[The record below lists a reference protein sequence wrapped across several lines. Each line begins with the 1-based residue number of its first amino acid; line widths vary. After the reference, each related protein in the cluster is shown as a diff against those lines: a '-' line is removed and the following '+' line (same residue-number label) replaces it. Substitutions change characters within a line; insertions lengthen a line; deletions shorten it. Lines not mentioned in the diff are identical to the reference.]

1 MSTTFDQLTL
11 QNDFLFKRVMQNKRI
26 CKKLIE
32 TILDIQIASI
42 SFPEIEKT
50 LDIATES
57 KGIRLDIIVE
67 DDQHTRYNLEM
78 QALNT
83 INQETQESLLPK
95 RTRYYQAMLDTDML
109 QKGQDYDSLYR
120 TYIIFICG
128 FDLFE
133 KGLYTYTF
141 TKRCHEDLS
150 LELPD
155 ETTIVFLNA
164 KGTHGPAS
172 DILKSFLRYVD
183 DHIVTDEF
191 TQELQDELLHVKNDP
206 KARRDYMKYEMN
218 IKDIRNEAL
227 QIGLKQGE
235 QIGIDKGITIGMDKG
250 ITIGM
255 DKGIIIGM
263 DKGIIIG
270 MLQAGATYDTI
281 AKATKASYD
290 TIEEIAKEYHIP

>member
-11 QNDFLFKRVMQNKRI
+11 QNDFLFKKVMQNKRI
-26 CKKLIE
+26 CKRLIE
-32 TILDIQIASI
+32 TILDIRIASI

-50 LDIATES
+50 LDIAAES
-57 KGIRLDIIVE
+57 KGIRLDVIVE

-83 INQETQESLLPK
+83 VNPATQESLLPK

-128 FDLFE
+128 FDLFA

-150 LELPD
+150 VTLPD
-155 ETTIVFLNA
+155 ETTILFLNA

-172 DILKSFLRYVD
+172 DLLKAFLHYVD
-183 DHIVTDEF
+183 DHIATDEF
-191 TQELQDELLHVKNDP
+191 TQELHDELRHIKNDP
-206 KARRDYMKYEMN
+206 KVRRDYMKYEMN
-218 IKDIRNEAL
+218 IKDIRTA
-227 QIGLKQGE
+227 GLLQGE
-235 QIGIDKGITIGMDKG
+235 QIGLTKGEKIGL
-250 ITIGM
+250 
-255 DKGIIIGM
+255 

-270 MLQAGATYDTI
+270 MLQAGATYDAI
-281 AKATKASYD
+281 AKATNASYD
-290 TIEEIAKEYHIP
+290 TIEQLALEYHINS

>member
-50 LDIATES
+50 LDIASES

-83 INQETQESLLPK
+83 VNQETQESLLPK

-128 FDLFE
+128 FDVFE

-155 ETTIVFLNA
+155 ETTILFLNA
-164 KGTHGPAS
+164 KETHGPAS

-191 TQELQDELLHVKNDP
+191 TQELQNELLHVKNDP

-227 QIGLKQGE
+227 QIG
-235 QIGIDKGITIGMDKG
+235 I
-250 ITIGM
+250 
-255 DKGIIIGM
+255 

-270 MLQAGATYDTI
+270 MLQAGATYDAI
-281 AKATKASYD
+281 AKVTKASYD
-290 TIEEIAKEYHIP
+290 TIDELAKEYHIQ